1 RSRGDVRP
9 AADQKRSARLSRH
22 AGGQRPAVVGVG
34 VGRRSVRNTGRAT
47 GTGAGRTSAC
57 GAGGVLR
64 SAAQPH
70 QSRTGAAVRRTRQ
83 QSRATCRDGRTDARA
98 SQSADAFPMKLS
110 QVDLNLFV
118 VFDTIYSEQNLTRAA
133 EILHIT
139 QPAVSNALNRLRDTV
154 DDPLFV
160 RTAKGMRPTPVAQNL
175 IEPVRAALRQFESC
189 LQSRDQFDPATASRV
204 FRINAGDIAEPM
216 FLPALARHF
225 ENHCPGL
232 RLEVLFVDRSEAP
245 LEMAAGNLDIAI
257 DAPLL
262 SHPELNSIRLLRDD
276 YVCALRRDHPLA
288 QSELTLENY
297 LSLRHIHISSRV
309 RGPGHVDI
317 ALRASGQRRDIA

>member
-1 RSRGDVRP
+1 
-9 AADQKRSARLSRH
+9 
-22 AGGQRPAVVGVG
+22 
-34 VGRRSVRNTGRAT
+34 
-47 GTGAGRTSAC
+47 
-57 GAGGVLR
+57 
-64 SAAQPH
+64 
-70 QSRTGAAVRRTRQ
+70 
-83 QSRATCRDGRTDARA
+83 
-98 SQSADAFPMKLS
+98 MKLS

-118 VFDTIYSEQNLTRAA
+118 VFDTVFTEQNLTRAA

-154 DDPLFV
+154 GDPLFV

-216 FLPALARHF
+216 FVPALAHYF
-225 ENHCPGL
+225 EQHCPGL
-232 RLEVLFVDRSEAP
+232 KLEVLFVDRADAP

-257 DAPLL
+257 DATLL
-262 SHPELNSIRLLRDD
+262 SHPELNSIPLLRDN

-288 QSELTLENY
+288 QTALTLEHY
-297 LSLRHIHISSRV
+297 LALRHIHISSRV
-309 RGPGHVDI
+309 RGPGHVDL
-317 ALRASGQRRDIA
+317 ALRALGQRRNIAVRLQHYVAAQAVIAATDYALSAPRRLVAEWDVAALPLPFATQPQELNVFWHKSAEHDPANEWLRQTLQAVTGFGATAAR

>member
-1 RSRGDVRP
+1 
-9 AADQKRSARLSRH
+9 
-22 AGGQRPAVVGVG
+22 
-34 VGRRSVRNTGRAT
+34 
-47 GTGAGRTSAC
+47 
-57 GAGGVLR
+57 
-64 SAAQPH
+64 
-70 QSRTGAAVRRTRQ
+70 
-83 QSRATCRDGRTDARA
+83 
-98 SQSADAFPMKLS
+98 MKLS

-139 QPAVSNALNRLRDTV
+139 QPAVSNALNRLRETV
-154 DDPLFV
+154 VDPLFV

-189 LQSRDQFDPATASRV
+189 LQSRDQFEPTTANRV
-204 FRINAGDIAEPM
+204 FRINAGDIAEPL
-216 FLPALARHF
+216 FLPALAHHF
-225 ENHCPGL
+225 EKHCPGL
-232 RLEVLFVDRSEAP
+232 RLEVLFVDRNEAP

-288 QSELTLENY
+288 QSELTLEHY

-317 ALRASGQRRDIA
+317 ALRASGQRRDIAVRLQHYVAAQAVIAATDFALSAPRGLVAQWDVATLPLPFETQQQELNVFWHKSAEDDPANRWLRETLLGLIGVEKTAVG

>member
-1 RSRGDVRP
+1 
-9 AADQKRSARLSRH
+9 
-22 AGGQRPAVVGVG
+22 
-34 VGRRSVRNTGRAT
+34 
-47 GTGAGRTSAC
+47 
-57 GAGGVLR
+57 
-64 SAAQPH
+64 
-70 QSRTGAAVRRTRQ
+70 
-83 QSRATCRDGRTDARA
+83 
-98 SQSADAFPMKLS
+98 MKLS

-118 VFDTIYSEQNLTRAA
+118 VFDTVYTEQNLTRAA

-154 DDPLFV
+154 GDPLFV
-160 RTAKGMRPTPVAQNL
+160 RTAKGMRPTPVAHNL
-175 IEPVRAALRQFESC
+175 IEPVRAALRQFDAC
-189 LQSRDQFDPATASRV
+189 LQSRDRFDPASASRV

-225 ENHCPGL
+225 EQHCPGL

-262 SHPELNSIRLLRDD
+262 SHPELNGIRLLRDD
-276 YVCALRRDHPLA
+276 YVCAMRRDHPLA
-288 QSELTLENY
+288 QTPLTLDRY

-309 RGPGHVDI
+309 RGAGHVDL
-317 ALRASGQRRDIA
+317 ALRGLGQRRDIAVRLQHYVAAQAVIAATDFALSAPRGIVSQWDVATLPLPFETQPQELNVFWHKSVEHDPANVWLRETLFAVAGAS